1 MNKQVFRDLSEMTSM
16 KTKVY
21 MYIHPCNH
29 ICTYILGCV
38 KIREVPT
45 IHVCMCIYV
54 YVCVHIYT
62 YTHIRG
68 SLWVRKLHCLF
79 FLQTPTRVSSA
90 AYQSGSLLPRTS
102 TAQSGQLAQ
111 PNWPITLSIA
121 TLVRNVK
128 TV

>member
-68 SLWVRKLHCLF
+68 SLGKEIALLGRFANSHTRQLCCLPEWF
-79 FLQTPTRVSSA
+79 PASKDQHSPIRSA
-90 AYQSGSLLPRTS
+90 G
-102 TAQSGQLAQ
+102 TAQLA
-111 PNWPITLSIA
+111 NNA
-121 TLVRNVK
+121 
-128 TV
+128 

>member
-29 ICTYILGCV
+29 VCTYILGCV

-45 IHVCMCIYV
+45 IHVYMCIYV

-90 AYQSGSLLPRTS
+90 AYQSGSLLPK
-102 TAQSGQLAQ
+102 GPAQ
-111 PNWPITLSIA
+111 PNQLSISLA
-121 TLVRNVK
+121 NLANLVPNVK